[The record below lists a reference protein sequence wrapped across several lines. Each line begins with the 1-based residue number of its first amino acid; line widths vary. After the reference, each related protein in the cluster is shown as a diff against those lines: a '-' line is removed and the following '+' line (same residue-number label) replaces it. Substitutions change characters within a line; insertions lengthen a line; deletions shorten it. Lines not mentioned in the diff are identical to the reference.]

1 MLFVSKINAYFEK
14 AFQICRPKI
23 CSWRMML
30 WEYRSALTIAIDAG
44 HELRSI
50 CKTDLR
56 DRARMSQNEGNTLSG
71 LLRMNDMHEADVFTW
86 GLAPAICDIN
96 FGREYENGSA
106 NFRNYQ
112 KPEFWSESENELPV
126 MYYWVKWTV
135 FTAGI
140 RNMIT
145 C

>member
-1 MLFVSKINAYFEK
+1 MWFVSKINAYFEK
-14 AFQICRPKI
+14 AFQICRAKI

-30 WEYRSALTIAIDAG
+30 WAYRNALTITIDAG
-44 HELRSI
+44 QEIRRI

-56 DRARMSQNEGNTLSG
+56 YRERSAQNEGNTLSG
-71 LLRMNDMHEADVFTW
+71 LLRRNDMHQADVFTW
-86 GLAPAICDIN
+86 GMVPAICDIN
-96 FGREYENGSA
+96 LEREYENGSA

-112 KPEFWSESENELPV
+112 RVGFWSNSENELPV